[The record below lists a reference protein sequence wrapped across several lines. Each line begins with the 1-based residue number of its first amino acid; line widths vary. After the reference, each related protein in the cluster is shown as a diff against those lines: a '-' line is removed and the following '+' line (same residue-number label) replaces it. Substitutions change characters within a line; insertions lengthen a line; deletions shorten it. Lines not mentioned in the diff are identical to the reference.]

1 MNENKTDLMSQLID
15 GIGNGIFSF
24 IVGIGK
30 NLKQCYYGY
39 QNNLIPFQRL
49 VILSVGF
56 SLFWSLQLDV
66 TLIKLIHLSFLK
78 FKLSPPVGFVR
89 LTLWMITVLAPFLLW
104 GARSR
109 NIEQA
114 ILKYLRDVFESAGLK
129 NNEKYP
135 NLIREYVTDSGSRKL
150 QLLSDG
156 IVVEQYIEKQSLL
169 ENKLGIKIESIK
181 QHPQLAKVIEIEL
194 ADGDMPTM
202 FNLDNAFAYKD
213 FTFPIGKTRS
223 EVILGDLKKVPH
235 YLFAGMTGKGKSTF
249 IKTMISVL
257 LANNKDLEVKFIDLK
272 GTEATEFDGH
282 PRVMVTT
289 ELKSACNEI
298 KAIDKIINDRRDL
311 FLGAEVKDIE
321 AFNKKAIE
329 PDSKVLPISRV
340 IVVVDEIAQITP
352 TLATDEHALV
362 KEANLIL
369 NRISRMGR
377 SFGIHL
383 VVGVQKPDTKNLDST
398 IKANLEGIL
407 CFQVANRTQSQVV
420 LDNNKASYLNGIPGR
435 AIWQVAGEDKVVQ
448 APYLTTKQIEF
459 LSQKERND
467 RSNNKQGNTSE
478 ATQGQRHTE
487 GTQENNKTDSTYY
500 EANRC

>member
-1 MNENKTDLMSQLID
+1 MNENKTDLMTQLMDVIGR
-15 GIGNGIFSF
+15 GISSF
-24 IVGIGK
+24 IIGFGK

-89 LTLWMITVLAPFLLW
+89 LTLWMVTVLAPFLLW

-129 NNEKYP
+129 NNDKYP

-194 ADGDMPTM
+194 TDGDMPTM
-202 FNLDNAFAYKD
+202 FNLDNAFAYKE
-213 FTFPIGKTRS
+213 FTFPIGKTRT

-257 LANNKDLEVKFIDLK
+257 LTNNKDLEVKFIDLK

-289 ELKSACNEI
+289 ELKSACEEI
-298 KAIDKIINDRRDL
+298 KAIDKIIVARRNL
-311 FLGAEVKDIE
+311 FLEAEVKDID

-329 PDSKVLPISRV
+329 PNSKFLPINRM

-420 LDNNKASYLNGIPGR
+420 LDSNKASYLNGIPGR
-435 AIWQVAGEDKVVQ
+435 AIWQVGGEDKVVQ

-459 LSQKERND
+459 LCQKERND
-467 RSNNKQGNTSE
+467 RSNKTQRRSTSIAGESRSSE
-478 ATQGQRHTE
+478 ADQAHHQE
-487 GTQENNKTDSTYY
+487 GTAFSETNQ
-500 EANRC
+500 